1 MPQVK
6 SALDITET
14 IKYQIGKV
22 GKKTNVDEMEKNVT
36 DYT

>member
-22 GKKTNVDEMEKNVT
+22 GKKTNVENINPQQ
-36 DYT
+36 